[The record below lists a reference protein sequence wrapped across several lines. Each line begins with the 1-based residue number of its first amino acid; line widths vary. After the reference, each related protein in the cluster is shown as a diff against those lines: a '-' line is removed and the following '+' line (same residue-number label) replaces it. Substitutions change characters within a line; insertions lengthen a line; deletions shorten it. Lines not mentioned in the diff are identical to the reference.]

1 MVIPCVGAVVV
12 SAGQLLLIQRGRP
25 PEAGS
30 WSLPGG
36 RVETGETDAEAL
48 SREVLEETG
57 LDVTVG
63 ALVGTVCR
71 PAPDGGTYL
80 IRDYVCAHRGGTLR
94 AGDDA
99 RAARWVP
106 LADVASEPLVSGLAQ
121 TLRAWGVLGRD
132 VERTSTDEP
141 GG

>member
-1 MVIPCVGAVVV
+1 VVTPCVGAVVV
-12 SAGQLLLIQRGRP
+12 AAGQLLLIQRGHP

-36 RVETGETDAEAL
+36 RIEAGETDADAL
-48 SREVLEETG
+48 VREVREETG
-57 LDVTVG
+57 LEVTVG

-80 IRDYVCAHRGGTLR
+80 IRDYMCAQRGGTLR

-99 RAARWVP
+99 SAARWVP
-106 LADVASEPLVSGLAQ
+106 LNEVAAQPLVSGLAQ
-121 TLRAWGVLGRD
+121 TLRDWGVLGGTRA
-132 VERTSTDEP
+132 RTNTDDSA
-141 GG
+141 G